1 MQVQI
6 TEDDCLDA
14 LRLNL
19 KPRPWV
25 AVLGW
30 LIAALVLLVLGLSTR
45 AALQGRAQWDNL
57 LSALAIAFLL
67 TWYWLYLPWRV
78 RRLYRQQRS
87 LHEAFTVVLD
97 ADAGLRFESAR
108 GQGLLPWSHIG
119 RWRESRSLF
128 VLYESDA
135 LVHILPK
142 RFFDE
147 TLSEDRLREALRQR
161 VSA

>member
-1 MQVQI
+1 MQMQI
-6 TEDDCLDA
+6 TADDYLGA
-14 LRLNL
+14 IRLSL

-25 AVLGW
+25 LVLGG
-30 LIAALVLLVLGLSTR
+30 LIAALCLLALGLSAA
-45 AALQGRAQWDNL
+45 AALQGRATWDDL
-57 LSALAIAFLL
+57 LSALAMAFLP

-87 LHEAFTVVLD
+87 LQEAFTVVLD
-97 ADAGLRFESAR
+97 DDAGLRLETAH
-108 GQGLLPWSHIG
+108 GQTLLPWSHIG

-135 LVHILPK
+135 LIHILPK

-147 TLSEDRLREALRQR
+147 TLSKDHLREALRQR